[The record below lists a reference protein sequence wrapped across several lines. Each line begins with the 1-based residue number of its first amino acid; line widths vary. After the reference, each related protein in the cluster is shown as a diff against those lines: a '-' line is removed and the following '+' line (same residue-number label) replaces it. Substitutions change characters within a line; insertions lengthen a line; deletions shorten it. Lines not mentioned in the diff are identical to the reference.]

1 MRRNTHANRL
11 RSAVSRTAGAALIML
26 GMAAALHAQNK
37 VGTSAAPFLGI
48 AIGPRAAAMG
58 GAFSAVA
65 NDATAI
71 YWNPAGIAG
80 LGRSHI
86 MVSHTNWLVNTS
98 FNWAG
103 VVLTLDNANA
113 LAFSMTQLD
122 YGEEDVTTVQAQTGT
137 GDRWSAQDLAV
148 TLTYARAM
156 TDRFSIGGS
165 FKYIQEKIYHSTASA
180 FAFDVGLVFV
190 TQFNDLRLGMSISN
204 FGSDMNFDGKDLLQR
219 IDIDPKNKGNNETL
233 TAKLKTDNW
242 PLPLFF
248 RVGLAYDLL
257 RQRNMKLTL
266 AGDVLRPSDNSGVL
280 NLGAEFALY
289 NLLYLRGG
297 YQSLFR
303 DNAEEG
309 LTAGVGFKITAGS
322 AGRLYIDF
330 AYADYGLLDNVKMFS
345 LGFGF

>member
-1 MRRNTHANRL
+1 MFANRL
-11 RSAVSRTAGAALIML
+11 RKTVIRIATTSVAVSC
-26 GMAAALHAQNK
+26 MAMALHAQDK

-48 AIGPRAAAMG
+48 PIGPRAAAMG

-65 NDATAI
+65 DDATSI

-80 LGRSHI
+80 LGKSHVI
-86 MVSHTNWLVNTS
+86 VSHSNWLVNTN

-113 LAFSMTQLD
+113 LAFSLTQLD
-122 YGEEDVTTVQAQTGT
+122 YGEEDVTTVQAQNGT

-148 TLTYARAM
+148 TISYARAM

-165 FKYIQEKIYHSTASA
+165 FKYIQEKIYNSAASA
-180 FAFDVGLVFV
+180 IAFDVGLVFV
-190 TQFNDLRLGMSISN
+190 TQFNELRLGMSITN
-204 FGSDMNFDGKDLLQR
+204 FGSDMTFDGKDLLQR
-219 IDIDPKNKGNNETL
+219 IDIDPKSKGNNETL
-233 TAKLKTDNW
+233 TAKLKTDAW

-257 RQRNMKLTL
+257 RQQNMKLTL

-280 NLGAEFALY
+280 NLGAEFGLY
-289 NLLYLRGG
+289 NLLFLRAG

-303 DNAEEG
+303 DSTEEG
-309 LTAGVGFKITAGS
+309 LTAGVGFKFSAGS
-322 AGRLYIDF
+322 AGQLYVDF
-330 AYADYGLLDNVKMFS
+330 AYADYGLLDSVKMFS
-345 LGFGF
+345 LGLGF